1 MPKAIISGAGIGG
14 LTAAIALSQR
24 GWDVVVYEQYAKNTV
39 AGAGISLWPNAIAA
53 LDTIGLGQIIRRHGV
68 PSQDGGIHLPDG
80 RALVMANSA
89 DFVAQYGNPTVLIH
103 RAELHTMLCQALDVP
118 VQYGQ
123 TVVGYE
129 QDGTSVVIT
138 SDSGHTA
145 EGDVFIVADGINSHI
160 RQQWFPHI
168 RPRYVGY
175 TAWRGVCT
183 YDHHLVASHWGETL
197 GVGIRFGITPL
208 IDNHIYWFAT
218 RTQPV
223 GNLTPTAQRQ
233 DYLLSL
239 FEHWNGPIGEII
251 RATDADRI
259 LQHDIFELPP
269 LPHWIEGR
277 VALLGDAA
285 HAMSPNLGQGGCQA
299 IEDAITL
306 SVALTHL
313 DTVPAALQAYQHTR
327 KHYVEQIAR
336 SSYQV
341 GQLLTLNKPWLCKI
355 RNVVLAN
362 TPLSV
367 SQKRLHPILMH
378 DATQLVNP

>member
-1 MPKAIISGAGIGG
+1 MPKALISGAGIGG

-24 GWDVVVYEQYAKNTV
+24 GWDVVVYEQYGKNTV
-39 AGAGISLWPNAIAA
+39 AGAGISLWPNAITA
-53 LDTIGLGQIIRRHGV
+53 LDTIGLGQIIRQHGV
-68 PSQDGGIHLPDG
+68 PSRDGGIHLPDG
-80 RALVMANSA
+80 RALVMANSNN
-89 DFVAQYGNPTVLIH
+89 FVEQYGNPTVLIH
-103 RAELHTMLCQALDVP
+103 RAELHTILCQAFGLP
-118 VQYGQ
+118 IQYGQ
-123 TVVGYE
+123 TVISYE
-129 QDGTSVVIT
+129 QRGSSVVIT

-145 EGDVFIVADGINSHI
+145 EGDVFIVADGINSFI

-168 RPRYVGY
+168 APRYVGY

-183 YDHHLVASHWGETL
+183 YDHNLVASHWGETL

-208 IDNHIYWFAT
+208 IDDHIYWFAT
-218 RTQPV
+218 RTQPQ
-223 GNLTPTAQRQ
+223 GTFTPVAHRQ

-239 FEHWNGPIGEII
+239 FNSWTGPIGDII
-251 RATDADRI
+251 RATDTDRI
-259 LQHDIFELPP
+259 LQHDIFDLPP
-269 LPHWIEGR
+269 LPHWIDGR

-306 SVALTHL
+306 SVALTHM
-313 DTVPAALQAYQHTR
+313 DTVPTALQAYQHTR

-341 GQLLTLNKPWLCKI
+341 GQLLTLNKPWQCRM
-355 RNVVLAN
+355 RNFVLAN

-367 SQKRLHPILMH
+367 SQKRLHPILVH
-378 DATQLVNP
+378 DATQLATP